1 MENNSD
7 KAGNK
12 PKSIIIFSFF
22 FFFYFLF
29 TLDVVLVLDVM
40 VLVVLFPSPMVT
52 NIMNIMGISFIL
64 FRLCFFIFDVLCLKW
79 IQCERIHYS
88 RIACN
93 FIIIVIPSESAMV
106 PFFSVSRAYFTRPIF
121 YRLYSSFVC
130 VYNYC
135 ISVFDRTIFIK
146 TGFACGSNGIVV
158 SSFLIWKQCLWNKTK
173 IFEKNTNKFNP
184 FVWIWIPTNGWNIT

>member
-1 MENNSD
+1 
-7 KAGNK
+7 
-12 PKSIIIFSFF
+12 
-22 FFFYFLF
+22 
-29 TLDVVLVLDVM
+29 M

-93 FIIIVIPSESAMV
+93 FIIIVIPSKSAMV

-121 YRLYSSFVC
+121 YRLYSSFMCVC
-130 VYNYC
+130 IIIVFLFLTERFSLKRDSRVAAMVLWSLHFSFENNVYGTN
-135 ISVFDRTIFIK
+135 
-146 TGFACGSNGIVV
+146 
-158 SSFLIWKQCLWNKTK
+158 K
-173 IFEKNTNKFNP
+173 IFWEEHQ
-184 FVWIWIPTNGWNIT
+184 